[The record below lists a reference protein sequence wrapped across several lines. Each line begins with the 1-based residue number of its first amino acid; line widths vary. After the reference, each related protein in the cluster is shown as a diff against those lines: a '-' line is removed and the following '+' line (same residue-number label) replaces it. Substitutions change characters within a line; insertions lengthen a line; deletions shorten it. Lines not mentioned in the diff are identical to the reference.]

1 MQIWEVLDSQVK
13 RADAKIK
20 QLDRAK
26 NREETGSD
34 SESSKGFSAEL
45 RRNAL
50 VEDALPLCPVLAKS
64 GH

>member
-1 MQIWEVLDSQVK
+1 MLRALRSKPGSATIMQIWEVLDSQVK

-45 RRNAL
+45 RR
-50 VEDALPLCPVLAKS
+50 D
-64 GH
+64 H